1 MKKTMLVFAATIMLV
16 ACGGNGN
23 VETPSAVD
31 SAIMADSISVAD
43 SSLTATDSTVAEIK
57 EGENGAELVPT
68 TPSAIK

>member
-1 MKKTMLVFAATIMLV
+1 MLVFAVTVMLV

-23 VETPSAVD
+23 VEAPSVIDNTAV
-31 SAIMADSISVAD
+31 ADSVSVAD